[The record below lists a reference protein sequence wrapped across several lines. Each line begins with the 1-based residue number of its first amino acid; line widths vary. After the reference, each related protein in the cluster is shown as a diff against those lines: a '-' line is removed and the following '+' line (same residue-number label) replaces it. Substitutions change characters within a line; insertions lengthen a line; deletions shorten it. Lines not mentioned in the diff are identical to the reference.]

1 MLRPL
6 LKKLSEKFGTH
17 NRTSE
22 STGTIRGKTAN
33 STITRAWDA
42 PWARSSTEPI
52 VKSDGGS
59 FVRLPEGEVPSSDT
73 YHGRGGETW
82 EMWEGRARRSGDA
95 KRTNFVQ
102 RDPLN
107 QAERGVV
114 PKGKIHVRHD
124 IELRDERDAKGE

>member
-1 MLRPL
+1 
-6 LKKLSEKFGTH
+6 
-17 NRTSE
+17 
-22 STGTIRGKTAN
+22 
-33 STITRAWDA
+33 
-42 PWARSSTEPI
+42 
-52 VKSDGGS
+52 
-59 FVRLPEGEVPSSDT
+59 
-73 YHGRGGETW
+73 
-82 EMWEGRARRSGDA
+82 MWEGRARRSGDA